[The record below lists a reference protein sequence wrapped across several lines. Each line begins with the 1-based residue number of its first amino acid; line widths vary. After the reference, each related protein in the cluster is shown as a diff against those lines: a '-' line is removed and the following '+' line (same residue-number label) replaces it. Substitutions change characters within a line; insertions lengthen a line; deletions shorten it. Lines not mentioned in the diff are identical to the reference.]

1 MALKEDDNVPA
12 RTDTNRLKTT
22 IKMRVLT
29 SPVHKG
35 FPLFLAKCFA
45 SENTLMGR
53 MGAVRTPS
61 V

>member
-45 SENTLMGR
+45 WKYFDGEDGS
-53 MGAVRTPS
+53 S
-61 V
+61 